1 VNSNPYA
8 VPALVMLA
16 AMLIAIIAGLAWV
29 SMRPPYEPRHSIK
42 ADPRDAADPD
52 GTRYVEALAGGQP
65 AGREPA
71 ALPQRDPAPPP
82 GPPRMLPA
90 PADPGAGRL
99 SQVLGALRAW
109 TPQPG
114 SADPTG
120 PLAILGRPGSTPAEL
135 ASRLAAKHMGGTS

>member
-1 VNSNPYA
+1 
-8 VPALVMLA
+8 MLA
-16 AMLIAIIAGLAWV
+16 AMLIAIIAGLTWV
-29 SMRPPYEPRHSIK
+29 TMRPPYEPRHSIK
-42 ADPRDAADPD
+42 AGPRDAADPD
-52 GTRYVEALAGGQP
+52 GTRYAEALAGGQP
-65 AGREPA
+65 AAGPP

-90 PADPGAGRL
+90 PAPADPGRL
-99 SQVLGALRAW
+99 SQLLGALRAW